1 MLSVNRQFL
10 TTHTNR
16 LFSWSKVMVEGTY
29 TDYTGFVTKL
39 MHPWECLVIL
49 KISAIF
55 QTFLSGLSPMQNMSA
70 SASYW
75 ESPSPPA
82 WMSTNNWDVWL
93 WPNQTFLLLMACC
106 SNNLITYLSSQHD
119 MPLFSLLGDEIDRQ
133 MHHIKACNLPS
144 KLWNKTTLYLLY
156 VKYYTHSSPE
166 SIICVRTPYFLLTHI
181 N

>member
-1 MLSVNRQFL
+1 MLSVNRLFL

-70 SASYW
+70 SVSYW
-75 ESPSPPA
+75 ESPPLPA

-144 KLWNKTTLYLLY
+144 KLPIWNKTTL
-156 VKYYTHSSPE
+156 
-166 SIICVRTPYFLLTHI
+166 
-181 N
+181 